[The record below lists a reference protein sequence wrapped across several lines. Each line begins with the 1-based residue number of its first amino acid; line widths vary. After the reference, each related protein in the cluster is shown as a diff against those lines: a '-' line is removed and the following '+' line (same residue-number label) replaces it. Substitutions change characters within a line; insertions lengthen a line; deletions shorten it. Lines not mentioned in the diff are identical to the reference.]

1 MLDLGSWSFGKVALA
16 SVLWVAL
23 DVVLVAVYFYLKF
36 RSQWQSTGKRR
47 HRRGHWGQQ
56 RALGDPRPVRTSDPA
71 DGDVVAQAAVVTR
84 EAQG

>member
-36 RSQWQSTGKRR
+36 RSQWQSTGSGGIGAVAGASNVLLAILVLFGPPILLTVTWWLKRR
-47 HRRGHWGQQ
+47 
-56 RALGDPRPVRTSDPA
+56 S
-71 DGDVVAQAAVVTR
+71 
-84 EAQG
+84 